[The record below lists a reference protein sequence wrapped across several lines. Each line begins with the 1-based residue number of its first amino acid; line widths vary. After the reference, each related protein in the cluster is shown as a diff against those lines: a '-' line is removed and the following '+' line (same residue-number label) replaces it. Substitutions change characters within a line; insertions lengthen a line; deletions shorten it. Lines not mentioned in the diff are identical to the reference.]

1 MSNLYQILGLERS
14 ASADDIKRA
23 YKKLAVQNHPDKG
36 GDEKKF
42 QEISNAY
49 DVLSDPKKNMNMI
62 MKDLIEDLIEITM
75 IYLHIFLVED
85 QDHNNLKNVM
95 I

>member
-1 MSNLYQILGLERS
+1 MTNLYQVLGLEKS

-49 DVLSDPKKNMNMI
+49 DVLSDPKKN
-62 MKDLIEDLIEITM
+62 
-75 IYLHIFLVED
+75 
-85 QDHNNLKNVM
+85 QDYDSG
-95 I
+95 

>member
-14 ASADDIKRA
+14 ASADDIKKA

-62 MKDLIEDLIEITM
+62 MEDLMEDLIEITM

>member
-14 ASADDIKRA
+14 ASADDIKKA

-49 DVLSDPKKNMNMI
+49 DVLSDPKK
-62 MKDLIEDLIEITM
+62 KT
-75 IYLHIFLVED
+75 
-85 QDHNNLKNVM
+85 
-95 I
+95 